1 MTYEILKDLVHQYSK
16 ETECIEFKDNNDNPE
31 TIGEYISALS
41 NSATLMSVAKA
52 YLIYGVKDKT
62 LEMTGTKFYPKEAKK
77 GNVELESWLHQL
89 LNENVEFKIYE
100 IECEEKHFAVFEID
114 AAKYKPIS
122 FSGKEYIRI
131 GSSKRNLKDY
141 PEKERILW
149 SKFSSSL
156 MEDWSIGICSDASI
170 DDLSEQAIL
179 KAREAYTQKNPKLAD
194 EIAMWDDKTFL
205 NKAKITI
212 NGKIT
217 KTAILLLGKPESEHY
232 LTPAIA
238 RISWILKD
246 RDNIAKDYE
255 HFSCPFLL
263 SVDEVFNKIRNLKYR
278 YLREG
283 TLFPEEVD
291 SYHPYIIREALNNC
305 IAHQDYELG
314 GKINVVER
322 EDSRLIFSNRGSFIP
337 KTIENV
343 LTTDAPDTKYRNRFL
358 AQAMVNLNMIDTIGS
373 GIIKMFT
380 IQKDKFFP
388 LPEYSFEHEEVKV
401 SIEGKI
407 LDINYATKLA
417 QIPDLG
423 LHEIVLLD
431 KLQKGYR
438 LTAKEAKVL
447 KDKNLIEGSRPNL
460 YISSNVA
467 KHTDQKG
474 DYIKLRGIDDSYA
487 KKIMLDYL
495 KEFKKAKKSDFIK
508 VLLDKLP
515 DALNEERKKN
525 KIKNYLQELRKDGKI
540 KNEGKYW
547 ITI

>member
-1 MTYEILKDLVHQYSK
+1 
-16 ETECIEFKDNNDNPE
+16 
-31 TIGEYISALS
+31 
-41 NSATLMSVAKA
+41 
-52 YLIYGVKDKT
+52 
-62 LEMTGTKFYPKEAKK
+62 
-77 GNVELESWLHQL
+77 
-89 LNENVEFKIYE
+89 
-100 IECEEKHFAVFEID
+100 
-114 AAKYKPIS
+114 
-122 FSGKEYIRI
+122 
-131 GSSKRNLKDY
+131 
-141 PEKERILW
+141 
-149 SKFSSSL
+149 
-156 MEDWSIGICSDASI
+156 
-170 DDLSEQAIL
+170 
-179 KAREAYTQKNPKLAD
+179 
-194 EIAMWDDKTFL
+194 
-205 NKAKITI
+205 
-212 NGKIT
+212 
-217 KTAILLLGKPESEHY
+217 LLLGKPESEHY

-322 EDSRLIFSNRGSFIP
+322 EDSRLIFSNRGPFIP

-401 SIEGKI
+401 TIEGKI

-431 KLQKGYR
+431 KLQKGHR
-438 LTAKEAKVL
+438 LTAKGAKIL

-467 KHTDQKG
+467 KHTDQKD

-487 KKIMLDYL
+487 KKIMIDYL
-495 KEFKKAKKSDFIK
+495 KEFKRAKKSDFIK

-525 KIKNYLQELRKDGKI
+525 KIKNYLQELRKEGKI

-547 ITI
+547 IMT